1 MFLDP
6 WNLVSIYVKTV
17 LRRWYISSVCER
29 KIGFEDDPNF
39 DVAVKG
45 ENFNMKERGGSLDG
59 VNDNKI
65 MKNDTNAFWKM
76 THLEEEEGIE
86 GEKLVK

>member
-1 MFLDP
+1 M
-6 WNLVSIYVKTV
+6 
-17 LRRWYISSVCER
+17 
-29 KIGFEDDPNF
+29 
-39 DVAVKG
+39 AVKG